1 MSPALPD
8 GWVAPSVGVP
18 PEPRLALTPRPAPA
32 RLPRHALRPEPAL
45 EHAVDIV
52 DIIDIVDIVDML
64 PTSRR
69 THRASCAF
77 SASEPGPDTVLSVS
91 RDTE

>member
-1 MSPALPD
+1 MY
-8 GWVAPSVGVP
+8 
-18 PEPRLALTPRPAPA
+18 RPASAAACPA
-32 RLPRHALRPEPAL
+32 GSAGRSTCQTAWQPDC
-45 EHAVDIV
+45 VDIV
-52 DIIDIVDIVDML
+52 DNLNIVDIVDNIDNIDIVVNIHILDIVDML